1 VSAAALPPVV
11 AEDPWPWI
19 GRGVTV
25 LRSLGLTPGDRLV
38 VLRGGD
44 LATFGLLAAAC
55 LEGVVAVPLPPD
67 LSDTELATIIRDADP
82 QGVLVDP
89 DLVRARATLAA
100 CDRLVVA
107 RTAAEVAALPASE
120 PSGRWPRTRPMAYTS
135 GTTGRRKGVHAGVHD
150 EAWGAHL
157 IDDEHAAFARRHGDV
172 HLVVSPLYHSGPFRF
187 ALVTALTGGRIA
199 VLPRFDA
206 AAWRDALRVVR
217 PTSVFCVPTHLH
229 RLLALPALV
238 PDDLASL
245 TLLAHAG
252 APCPVPLKERVLE
265 IAPDGAVW
273 EFYGST
279 EGQFTVAPPDVWQA
293 APGTV
298 GVARPDR
305 RIEVRASDGAAL
317 PPGVV
322 GTVWAHVPGHA
333 RFTYWRD
340 PERTA
345 TAWDGDAFTVG
356 DLGRLDAAGRLLL
369 EGRPGDLVISGGVNV
384 YPAEVE
390 RALLGLQGVAEAVV
404 FGVPDD
410 EWGERLAAAVVP
422 WPGHEVDGDALR
434 AALRA
439 EVSRAKVPKRVV
451 VVEELPRT
459 ATGKVRR
466 VGLGTALGVGAADV
480 AGGTGGAR

>member
-1 VSAAALPPVV
+1 VSTPADAPV

-19 GRGVTV
+19 ERGVTV
-25 LRSLGLTPGDRLV
+25 LRTLGLTADDRLV

-44 LATFGLLAAAC
+44 LATFGLLTAAC

-67 LSDTELATIIRDADP
+67 LSDRELAAILADADP
-82 QGVLVDP
+82 QAVLVDP
-89 DLVRARATLAA
+89 DVVRAQATLRA
-100 CDRLVVA
+100 CDRPVVA
-107 RTAAEVAALPASE
+107 RTAAEVAATPGSAPAA
-120 PSGRWPRTRPMAYTS
+120 RWPRTRPMAYTS

-150 EAWGAHL
+150 EAWGAQL
-157 IDDEHAAFARRHGDV
+157 IADEHAAFDHRHGEV

-206 AAWRDALRVVR
+206 AAWREALRTVR

-229 RLLALPALV
+229 RLLALPELV

-245 TLLAHAG
+245 SLLAHAG
-252 APCPVPLKERVLE
+252 APCPVPLKERVLAV
-265 IAPDGAVW
+265 APDDVVW
-273 EFYGST
+273 EFYGAT
-279 EGQFTVAPPDVWQA
+279 EGQFTVAPPDVWRA

-305 RIEVRASDGAAL
+305 RLEVRAADGSVL
-317 PPGVV
+317 PAGDI
-322 GTVWAHVPGHA
+322 GTVWAHVPDHA

-356 DLGRLDAAGRLLL
+356 DLGRLDEAGRLVL

-390 RALLGLQGVAEAVV
+390 RALLGLEGVAEAVA
-404 FGVPDD
+404 FGVPDE
-410 EWGERLAAAVVP
+410 EWGERLVAAVVP
-422 WPGHEVDGDALR
+422 WSGHSLDGAHLR
-434 AALRA
+434 EAIRA
-439 EVSRAKVPKRVV
+439 EVSRAKVPKTVL

-459 ATGKVRR
+459 PTGKVRR
-466 VGLGTALGVGAADV
+466 PGLAEALGAGTPERPAA
-480 AGGTGGAR
+480 RS